1 MSKDFSSLIEN
12 EEFIEAIALKIAKDT
27 KLQTI
32 ILEAIIKNV
41 ATKEDIR
48 ELRYYI
54 DVRIGDLDKR
64 IDGLDKR
71 IDGLDKRIDS
81 LDKRIDALD
90 KRISVLQW
98 ITVLGFMLVSVIT
111 AIIQFIAMSLK

>member
-1 MSKDFSSLIEN
+1 
-12 EEFIEAIALKIAKDT
+12 
-27 KLQTI
+27 
-32 ILEAIIKNV
+32 V
-41 ATKEDIR
+41 
-48 ELRYYI
+48 

-64 IDGLDKR
+64 IDALDRR
-71 IDGLDKRIDS
+71 IDA

-111 AIIQFIAMSLK
+111 AIIQFIVISLK